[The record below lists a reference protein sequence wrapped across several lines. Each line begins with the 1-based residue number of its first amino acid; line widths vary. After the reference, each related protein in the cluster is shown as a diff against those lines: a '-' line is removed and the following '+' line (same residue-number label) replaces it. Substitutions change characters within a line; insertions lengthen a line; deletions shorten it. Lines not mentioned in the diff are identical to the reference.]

1 MESAISV
8 KHSKTKSKLVVD
20 IIDYTILIAISIV
33 VLIPLFWMI
42 STALK
47 SNADIYAWPPEWIP
61 SPLHWENFADAW
73 NAMPFNT
80 YLVNSLFI
88 VVLGVV
94 AEIISETVVA
104 YGFARYDFP
113 AKNFIFVLL
122 LSTMMLPSHVT
133 LIPSIKYFCAEK

>member
-73 NAMPFNT
+73 NAMPFT
-80 YLVNSLFI
+80 FI
-88 VVLGVV
+88 
-94 AEIISETVVA
+94 
-104 YGFARYDFP
+104 
-113 AKNFIFVLL
+113 
-122 LSTMMLPSHVT
+122 
-133 LIPSIKYFCAEK
+133 